1 MQATIGDRNRIH
13 GNIAGHLDKS
23 GEGLDDVWI
32 NRMDESLRHKAN
44 TTLRGTTAT
53 ARLRIVR
60 FSRR

>member
-23 GEGLDDVWI
+23 GEV
-32 NRMDESLRHKAN
+32 RHKAN
-44 TTLRGTTAT
+44 ATLRGTTAT